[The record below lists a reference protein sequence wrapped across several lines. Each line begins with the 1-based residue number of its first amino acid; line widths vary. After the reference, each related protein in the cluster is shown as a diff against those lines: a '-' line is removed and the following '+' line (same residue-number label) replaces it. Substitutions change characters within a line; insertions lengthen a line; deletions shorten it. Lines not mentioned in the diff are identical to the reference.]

1 MAAALSL
8 KNSLTA
14 REFARLRERQTRWQ
28 QALPADVRN
37 GSKSLALQ
45 ALRTNDSRVSAQA
58 AQYVAAIAAIELPK
72 NQWAEL
78 MPALVENVG
87 NGPDNLKQS
96 SLQTIGYICENQDME
111 LQQTLSQYSNSILT
125 AVVQGARREESNNDV
140 RNSAITALSDSLEF
154 VRSNFDNEGERN
166 YIMQVICEATQATD
180 ARVIQGAYGC
190 LNRIMALYYDK
201 MYFYM
206 EKALFGLTV
215 QGMKHEDED
224 VAKLAVEFWCTVCE
238 EEISIE
244 DDNAQAEIDG
254 GMQRAYFNFSKIAT
268 AEVIPVLLELLSRQD
283 EDAADD
289 EYNLHRA
296 AYQCLQLWAQSV
308 GNGVVQPVLSYVE
321 ANIRSDDW
329 RLRDA
334 SASAFGAI
342 MEGPDDKML
351 DNIVKQ
357 ALPILIGMMGDSS
370 IMVKDSV
377 AFTLG
382 RISECVATSIDVEKH
397 LPSLVESLFAGLAN
411 HPRMASSCCWALMNL
426 ANNFSGDPGAEQNP
440 MTPYFQPSVQ
450 ALLQAT
456 ERNDAD
462 GGVRTAAYEVLNVF
476 IANAATRSLDVVAL
490 ASEQILQRLEGS
502 IPLREQAL
510 SVDDRLTL
518 DDIQTSLCTVVMA
531 IIQRCDSEIAPQ
543 GDRIMQILLH
553 LLNSLNSKSSV
564 ADSALGPVGALATAL
579 ESDFMKYMEAFQP
592 YLYKALNNRDEPGL
606 CAMAIG
612 LTSDVVRALG
622 QNARPFCDDF
632 MNSLLENLR
641 STTLGNQFKPAIL
654 QCFGDIA
661 QAIGGAFETYLKVVA
676 QVLDQAASID
686 GSNAQTYEVLD
697 YIVSLREGIMDAW
710 AGAIIAMTT
719 ASKGTRFAGVYDIDR
734 IADDSIAGLLKDY
747 VDPIFRLLHAVAT
760 DQNRSEALLRSSMGV
775 LGDLADAFPNGEI
788 SDYYRNDWV
797 MQMVKEAKS
806 NRDFSP
812 RTIQT
817 AKWTREQVRRQQGMS
832 KFILLWPVP
841 DR

>member
-14 REFARLRERQTRWQ
+14 REFARLRERQQRWN
-28 QALPADVRN
+28 QALPQDVRN
-37 GSKSLALQ
+37 GSKSLALE
-45 ALRTNDSRVSAQA
+45 ALKSTDTRVSAQA
-58 AQYVAAIAAIELPK
+58 AQYVAAIAAIELPR
-72 NQWAEL
+72 NLWPEL

-87 NGPDNLKQS
+87 NGSDVLKQA
-96 SLQTIGYICENQDME
+96 SLQTIGYICENQDAD

-125 AVVQGARREESNNDV
+125 AVVQGARREEPNNDV
-140 RNSAITALSDSLEF
+140 RNSAINALSDSLEF

-166 YIMQVICEATQATD
+166 YIMQVICEATQASD

-244 DDNAQAEIDG
+244 DDNAQAEIDASIA
-254 GMQRAYFNFSKIAT
+254 RPYFNFSKIAT
-268 AEVIPVLLELLSRQD
+268 AEVVPVLLDLLSKQD

-289 EYNLHRA
+289 EYNLQRA

-308 GNGVVQPVLSYVE
+308 GNAVVQPVLGYVE

-329 RLRDA
+329 HLRDA

-342 MEGPDDKML
+342 MEGPDEKML

-357 ALPILIGMMGDSS
+357 ALPILIGMMSDSQIS
-370 IMVKDSV
+370 VKDSV

-382 RISECVATSIDVEKH
+382 RISDCVASSIDTEKH
-397 LPSLVESLFAGLAN
+397 LPSLVESLFTGLAS

-426 ANNFSGDPGAEQNP
+426 ANNFSGDPNAEENP
-440 MTPYFQPSVQ
+440 MTRYFDPSVG

-456 ERNDAD
+456 ERNEAD
-462 GGVRTAAYEVLNVF
+462 SGVRTAAYEVLNAF
-476 IANAATRSLDVVAL
+476 ITNAATKSLSTIAAV
-490 ASEQILQRLEGS
+490 SEQILQRLEGS
-502 IPLREQAL
+502 IPLRQQAL
-510 SVDDRLTL
+510 SVEDRLTL

-531 IIQRCDSEIAPQ
+531 IIQRLDSEVSPQ
-543 GDRIMQILLH
+543 ADRIMSTLLS
-553 LLNSLNSKSSV
+553 LLASLNSKSSV
-564 ADSALGPVGALATAL
+564 ADSALGPIGALATAL
-579 ESDFMKYMEAFQP
+579 GLGFNKYMEAFKP

-612 LTSDVVRALG
+612 LTSDIVRALESD
-622 QNARPFCDDF
+622 ARPYCDDF
-632 MNSLLENLR
+632 MNALLENLR
-641 STTLGNQFKPAIL
+641 STNLGNQFKPAIL

-661 QAIGGAFETYLKVVA
+661 QAIGPAFETYLKVVA
-676 QVLDQAASID
+676 QVLDQAASI
-686 GSNAQTYEVLD
+686 SANEQQSYEVLD
-697 YIVSLREGIMDAW
+697 YIVSLREGVMDAW
-710 AGAIIAMTT
+710 AGAILAMTT
-719 ASKGTRFAGVYDIDR
+719 AGKGTCD
-734 IADDSIAGLLKDY
+734 GLY
-747 VDPIFRLLHAVAT
+747 
-760 DQNRSEALLRSSMGV
+760 S
-775 LGDLADAFPNGEI
+775 
-788 SDYYRNDWV
+788 
-797 MQMVKEAKS
+797 
-806 NRDFSP
+806 
-812 RTIQT
+812 
-817 AKWTREQVRRQQGMS
+817 
-832 KFILLWPVP
+832 
-841 DR
+841 